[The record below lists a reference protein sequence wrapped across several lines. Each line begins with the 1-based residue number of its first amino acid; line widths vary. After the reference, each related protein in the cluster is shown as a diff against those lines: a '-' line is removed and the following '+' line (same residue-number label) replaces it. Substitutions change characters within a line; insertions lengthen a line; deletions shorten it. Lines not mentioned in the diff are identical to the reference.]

1 MLIRFDVK
9 RMFYI
14 MTGTKKKESLVHL
27 IRRYF
32 MLVVGATIAA
42 VALDLFLIPNAI
54 IDGGVI
60 GISLLI
66 NYLTGM
72 GFGILVLIINIPFL
86 LSGYRRLG
94 KGFLIASLFS
104 IVTLAIAER
113 FLHHIEPITD
123 EPLLATVF
131 GGLILGAGVGIVIRN
146 AGALDG
152 TEILGIIISKTF
164 PFSVGE
170 FVMFINIF
178 IFAWAGFIL
187 GWEQAMLSIL
197 TYYIA
202 SKTIDI
208 VGQGILN
215 ETKAALIVSDVSAD
229 IADQIEESLKRDVT
243 KLYGQHN
250 HREAD
255 TQVLYV
261 IITRLEVAKLK
272 QIVFDSDPRAFTTI
286 MDTQEVHGGRFK
298 TTAH

>member
-1 MLIRFDVK
+1 
-9 RMFYI
+9 
-14 MTGTKKKESLVHL
+14 
-27 IRRYF
+27 
-32 MLVVGATIAA
+32 MLVAGASIAA
-42 VALDLFLIPNAI
+42 VALDLFLVPNAI

-60 GISLLI
+60 GISLLL
-66 NYLTGM
+66 NYLTGIS
-72 GFGILVLIINIPFL
+72 FGILVLIINIPFL
-86 LSGYRRLG
+86 LSGYQRLG

-104 IVTLAIAER
+104 ILTLAIAEKL
-113 FLHHIEPITD
+113 LHHIEPITD

-152 TEILGIIISKTF
+152 TEILGIIISKSF

-178 IFAWAGFIL
+178 IFVWAGFIL

-215 ETKAALIVSDVSAD
+215 ETKAALIVSDVSGE
-229 IADQIEESLKRDVT
+229 IANQIEESLKRKVT

-250 HREAD
+250 HQETD

-298 TTAH
+298 ITVH

>member
-1 MLIRFDVK
+1 
-9 RMFYI
+9 MFYI
-14 MTGTKKKESLVHL
+14 MSGTKKKESLAHL

-32 MLVVGATIAA
+32 MLVVGAAIAA
-42 VALDLFLIPNAI
+42 VALDLFLVPNAI

-60 GISLLI
+60 GISLLL
-66 NYLTGM
+66 NYLTGVS
-72 GFGILVLIINIPFL
+72 FGILVLIINIPFL
-86 LSGYRRLG
+86 LSGYQRLG

-104 IVTLAIAER
+104 IIVLAIAEG
-113 FLHHIEPITD
+113 FLHHIQPITD

-152 TEILGIIISKTF
+152 TEILGIIISKSF

-178 IFAWAGFIL
+178 IFVWAGFIL

-215 ETKAALIVSDVSAD
+215 ETKAALIVSDVSGE
-229 IADQIEESLKRDVT
+229 IANQIEKSLKRKVT

-250 HREAD
+250 HQETD

-272 QIVFDSDPRAFTTI
+272 QIVFDSDSRAFTTI

>member
-1 MLIRFDVK
+1 
-9 RMFYI
+9 MFYI
-14 MTGTKKKESLVHL
+14 MSGTKKKESLAHL

-32 MLVVGATIAA
+32 MLVVGAAIAA
-42 VALDLFLIPNAI
+42 VALDLFLVPNAI

-60 GISLLI
+60 GISLLL
-66 NYLTGM
+66 NYLTGVS
-72 GFGILVLIINIPFL
+72 FGILVLIINIPFL
-86 LSGYRRLG
+86 LSGYHRLG

-104 IVTLAIAER
+104 IVVLAIAEG
-113 FLHHIEPITD
+113 FLHHFQPITD

-152 TEILGIIISKTF
+152 TEILGIIISKSF

-178 IFAWAGFIL
+178 IFVWAGFIL

-215 ETKAALIVSDVSAD
+215 ETKAALIVSDVSGE
-229 IADQIEESLKRDVT
+229 IANQIEKSLKRKVT

-250 HREAD
+250 HQETD

-272 QIVFDSDPRAFTTI
+272 QIVFDSDSRAFTTI